1 VTGVL
6 PPVPGSGFRFL
17 FTAHAVPTLRLAVP
31 VMISRIGIL
40 VIVAVDTI
48 MCARAGVDELA
59 YYGLASLQVPM
70 LLLGIGL
77 LLGTAVLAA
86 QAEGAGRPRD
96 AGAVWRVAMIH
107 ALVVGCLLGA
117 GTFAGEWFLLL
128 TGQSPEL
135 AAGGGRTL
143 AMFGFGIPGVLLYTC
158 TVLFLEAIHRPNA
171 GMVVMIAANVLNFLL
186 NWMLIFGHLGA
197 PEMGAAGAALATS
210 IVRWVM
216 FLAVAIYALAVIDR
230 DHYGLTGPID
240 DALGLGRR
248 LRHIGYPVAIATT
261 LEATSFTAVTLF
273 AGLLGAVHVAAYTLA
288 INLIAIVFMAALGFS
303 VAASVRVG
311 NAVGRRDPRAAREAG
326 WTATALAAVL
336 LGGVSLP
343 VIAFPEL
350 FARIYT
356 ADPVVLAVAVPTV
369 LIAGFAL
376 LPDGLQVV
384 LVGALRG
391 FTDLWPATL
400 LYLLSFW
407 GVMVPLAWWL
417 GVSREG
423 GAPWLMATVIVGA
436 LVCTVLLALRFRVV
450 TRRAEMDR
458 PASTEPA
465 S

>member
-1 VTGVL
+1 MTGTA
-6 PPVPGSGFRFL
+6 PVVAGSGLRFL

-31 VMISRIGIL
+31 VMVSRIGIL
-40 VIVAVDTI
+40 VIVAVDTV

-77 LLGTAVLAA
+77 LLGTAVIAA

-96 AGAVWRVAMIH
+96 AGGVWRVAMIH
-107 ALVVGCLLGA
+107 ALVVGVLLGA

-128 TGQSPEL
+128 TGQAPDL

-143 AMFGFGIPGVLLYTC
+143 EMFGYGIPGILLYTS

-171 GMVVMIAANVLNFLL
+171 GMVVMIVANVLNFLL
-186 NWMLIFGHLGA
+186 NWALIFGNLGA
-197 PEMGAAGAALATS
+197 PEMGAPGAALATS
-210 IVRWVM
+210 IVRWLM
-216 FLAVAIYALAVIDR
+216 FFAVAGYALAVIDR
-230 DHYGLTGPID
+230 EYYGITGAID
-240 DALGLGRR
+240 DARGLGRR

-261 LEATSFTAVTLF
+261 LEATSFTAMTLF

-288 INLIAIVFMAALGFS
+288 INMIAIVFMAALGFS

-311 NAVGRRDPRAAREAG
+311 NAVGRRDPRGAREAG
-326 WTATALAAVL
+326 WTAAALAAVL
-336 LGGVSLP
+336 LGLVALL
-343 VIAFPEL
+343 VIAFPGL

-369 LIAGFAL
+369 FIAGFAL

-423 GAPWLMATVIVGA
+423 GAPWLMATVIAGA
-436 LVCTVLLALRFRVV
+436 LVCTVLLALRFHVV
-450 TRRAEMDR
+450 TRRANRDL
-458 PASTEPA
+458 PADPGAA